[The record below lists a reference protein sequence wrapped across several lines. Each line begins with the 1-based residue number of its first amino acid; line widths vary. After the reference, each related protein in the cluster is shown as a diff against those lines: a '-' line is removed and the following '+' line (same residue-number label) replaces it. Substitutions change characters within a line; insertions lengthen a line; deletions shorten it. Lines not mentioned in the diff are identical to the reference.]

1 MAAVEPAQDQA
12 QWAIAM
18 AGMWGEPRALGGH
31 CGIPVQHPKKEESEA
46 EEQSPGWS
54 LSPRTPFQS
63 WLGCSEREDSPLRTA
78 QTPPR
83 SWEGADIAGLEQ
95 TMPSRD
101 LPHRDEDPSF
111 PWEASETCGSM
122 GTGPTRGRAKGKVAV
137 SEQASEEAHRLQFRS
152 GAAQP
157 GEAPWEML
165 ARFSRAARLWLQP
178 GERTKEQI
186 LDVVVRE
193 QFLGALRADVR
204 AWVMAR
210 KPRSCE
216 EAAALAEA
224 CLGQGQSTQP
234 AQGAVTFEEVAVYF
248 TEEEWAVL
256 DPGQRVLYRD
266 VMQENYESVTSLAGF
281 LIPKPDMIS
290 RLERGEEPWV
300 SDPQGSEE
308 RGSLSS
314 ACIGFPVS
322 KPFVISPLKG
332 EGEPWVPYLHDSEE
346 KMSPQST
353 CAGEEPAL
361 LTHTITGE
369 GLACENA
376 QDQGPQ
382 QVEPRRTP
390 SAKSKGN
397 ASWMATQGEPHLT
410 SSMKC
415 EGGREQEDICASW
428 GGLEGQEGAQPTSPG
443 GGSMGHRYIQVLLS
457 LQPEQQQQQ
466 PCPECGKIFVD
477 SAHLLRHQRLHALEK
492 PFPCPDCWRGFLRRC
507 DLSVHRRSHT
517 GEIPFPCP
525 DCGEGFLRRCDL
537 AAHRKSHMGEWP
549 HQCPKCG
556 RRFRKR
562 SVLVNHQR
570 THLQDD
576 RYKCPDCGQG
586 FKWPSQLEMH
596 RYSHMEEKRHT
607 CFKCG
612 ESFSQR
618 SHLLAHQGSHL
629 GDAPY
634 HCSDC
639 GKGFAQHPDLILH
652 RRSHT
657 GDRPFHCPQCGI
669 GFGRSSDLRNHQSVH
684 AGQQPYKCPLCGKGF
699 QERAHLAAHQKSH
712 GGEDFYLGLAA
723 VWMG

>member
-1 MAAVEPAQDQA
+1 AP
-12 QWAIAM
+12 
-18 AGMWGEPRALGGH
+18 
-31 CGIPVQHPKKEESEA
+31 
-46 EEQSPGWS
+46 SPEVPPP
-54 LSPRTPFQS
+54 LS
-63 WLGCSEREDSPLRTA
+63 
-78 QTPPR
+78 
-83 SWEGADIAGLEQ
+83 
-95 TMPSRD
+95 
-101 LPHRDEDPSF
+101 
-111 PWEASETCGSM
+111 
-122 GTGPTRGRAKGKVAV
+122 V

-152 GAAQP
+152 GAARP
-157 GEAPWEML
+157 GEAPREML
-165 ARFSRAARLWLQP
+165 ARLSQAARLWLRP

-186 LDVVVRE
+186 VDVVVRE
-193 QFLGALRADVR
+193 QFLGALQADVR
-204 AWVMAR
+204 AWVTAR
-210 KPRSCE
+210 EPRSSE
-216 EAAALAEA
+216 EAAVLAEA
-224 CLGQGQSTQP
+224 CLGQEEPTQP
-234 AQGAVTFEEVAVYF
+234 AQVAE
-248 TEEEWAVL
+248 TTQDGEMLRE
-256 DPGQRVLYRD
+256 QN
-266 VMQENYESVTSLAGF
+266 QETAG
-281 LIPKPDMIS
+281 L
-290 RLERGEEPWV
+290 
-300 SDPQGSEE
+300 
-308 RGSLSS
+308 LS
-314 ACIGFPVS
+314 AP
-322 KPFVISPLKG
+322 
-332 EGEPWVPYLHDSEE
+332 H
-346 KMSPQST
+346 
-353 CAGEEPAL
+353 
-361 LTHTITGE
+361 
-369 GLACENA
+369 
-376 QDQGPQ
+376 
-382 QVEPRRTP
+382 P
-390 SAKSKGN
+390 SS
-397 ASWMATQGEPHLT
+397 T
-410 SSMKC
+410 SSLPEQGYPQLSRQPSDC
-415 EGGREQEDICASW
+415 HEQEDVCASW

-443 GGSMGHRYIQVLLS
+443 GGSVGHKYIQVLLS
-457 LQPEQQQQQ
+457 LQPEQQQQR

-477 SAHLLRHQRLHALEK
+477 HAHLLRHQRLHALEK

-576 RYKCPDCGQG
+576 RYKCPECGQG
-586 FKWPSQLEMH
+586 FKWPGQLEMH

-634 HCSDC
+634 HCADC

-723 VWMG
+723 VWTG

>member
-1 MAAVEPAQDQA
+1 MAAVEPAQQDQV
-12 QWAIAM
+12 QWEITM
-18 AGMWGEPRALGGH
+18 AGMWGKPLALGEGH
-31 CGIPVQHPKKEESEA
+31 CGIPIQHPKREEREA
-46 EEQSPGWS
+46 EEQSPGWP
-54 LSPRTPFQS
+54 LSPRTPSQS
-63 WLGCSEREDSPLRTA
+63 WLGCLEGEDSPLRTA
-78 QTPPR
+78 QTPAR
-83 SWEGADIAGLEQ
+83 SREGADTAGLEQ
-95 TMPSRD
+95 VVPSRD
-101 LPHRDEDPSF
+101 WPHGDEVPSF
-111 PWEASETCGSM
+111 TREALETCGSM
-122 GTGPTRGRAKGKVAV
+122 GTGPTRGCAEGKAAV

-152 GAAQP
+152 GAARP
-157 GEAPWEML
+157 GEAPREML
-165 ARFSRAARLWLQP
+165 ARLSQAARLWLRP

-186 LDVVVRE
+186 VDVVVRE
-193 QFLGALRADVR
+193 QFLGALQADVR
-204 AWVMAR
+204 AWVTAR
-210 KPRSCE
+210 EPRSSE
-216 EAAALAEA
+216 EAAVLAEA
-224 CLGQGQSTQP
+224 CLGQEEPTQP

-256 DPGQRVLYRD
+256 DPSQRALYGD
-266 VMQENYESVTSLAGF
+266 VMQENYKSVTSLAGF
-281 LIPKPDMIS
+281 LIHKPDVIS
-290 RLERGEEPWV
+290 WLERGEEPWV

-308 RGSLSS
+308 RGSLSG

-322 KPFVISPLKG
+322 KPDMISPLKG
-332 EGEPWVPYLHDSEE
+332 EGEPWVPNLHGSEE
-346 KMSPQST
+346 KESPQGA
-353 CAGEEPAL
+353 CAAGEGPA
-361 LTHTITGE
+361 H
-369 GLACENA
+369 ENA
-376 QDQGPQ
+376 QHQGPT
-382 QVEPRRTP
+382 QVELHRTL
-390 SAKSKGN
+390 SVKSEGN
-397 ASWMATQGEPHLT
+397 VSWMPTQGEPHLM
-410 SSMKC
+410 SSIKC
-415 EGGREQEDICASW
+415 EGSHEQEDVCASW

-443 GGSMGHRYIQVLLS
+443 GGSVGHKYIQVLLS
-457 LQPEQQQQQ
+457 LQPEQQQQR

-477 SAHLLRHQRLHALEK
+477 HAHLLRHQRLHALEK

-576 RYKCPDCGQG
+576 RYKCPECGQG
-586 FKWPSQLEMH
+586 FKWPGQLEMH

-634 HCSDC
+634 HCADC

-723 VWMG
+723 VWTG

>member
-1 MAAVEPAQDQA
+1 MAAVEPAQQDQVQQETPA
-12 QWAIAM
+12 
-18 AGMWGEPRALGGH
+18 AGMWGEPRALREGR
-31 CGIPVQHPKKEESEA
+31 CGIPVQHPKEESEA
-46 EEQSPGWS
+46 EEQSPGWP
-54 LSPRTPFQS
+54 LSPRTPS
-63 WLGCSEREDSPLRTA
+63 RSLLGCSEGEDCPLRTA

-83 SWEGADIAGLEQ
+83 SRKAADTAGLEQ
-95 TMPSRD
+95 AVPSRAW
-101 LPHRDEDPSF
+101 PHGHEVPSF
-111 PWEASETCGSM
+111 PREAPEACVSL
-122 GTGPTRGRAKGKVAV
+122 GTGPTRGRAEGKAAV

-152 GAAQP
+152 GAARP
-157 GEAPWEML
+157 GEAPREML
-165 ARFSRAARLWLQP
+165 ARLSRAARLWLRP

-186 LDVVVRE
+186 VDVVVRE
-193 QFLGALRADVR
+193 QFLGALQPDVR
-204 AWVMAR
+204 AWVTAR
-210 KPRSCE
+210 EPHSSE
-216 EAAALAEA
+216 AAAALAEA
-224 CLGQGQSTQP
+224 CLGQGQLTQP
-234 AQGAVTFEEVAVYF
+234 AQGLVTFEEVAVYF

-256 DPGQRVLYRD
+256 DPGQRAFYRD
-266 VMQENYESVTSLAGF
+266 VMQENYECVTSLAGF
-281 LIPKPDMIS
+281 LIPKPNVIS
-290 RLERGEEPWV
+290 QLERGEEPWV
-300 SDPQGSEE
+300 SDLQGSKE
-308 RGSLSS
+308 RGSLRGT
-314 ACIGFPVS
+314 CIGFPIS
-322 KPFVISPLKG
+322 KPDVISQLKG
-332 EGEPWVPYLHDSEE
+332 EGEPWVPDLHGCDE
-346 KMSPQST
+346 KESPRGA
-353 CAGEEPAL
+353 CAAGEGP
-361 LTHTITGE
+361 
-369 GLACENA
+369 ACENA
-376 QDQGPQ
+376 QHQGPQ
-382 QVEPRRTP
+382 QIELCRTP
-390 SAKSKGN
+390 SVKSEGN
-397 ASWMATQGEPHLT
+397 ASWTPVQGVPHPT

-415 EGGREQEDICASW
+415 EGGHEQEDVCASW

-443 GGSMGHRYIQVLLS
+443 GGSEGHRYIQVLLS
-457 LQPEQQQQQ
+457 LQPEQQQR

-477 SAHLLRHQRLHALEK
+477 GAHLLRHQRLHALEK

-507 DLSVHRRSHT
+507 DLAVHRRSHT

-576 RYKCPDCGQG
+576 RYKCPECGQG

-607 CFKCG
+607 CLKCG

-634 HCSDC
+634 HCADC

-684 AGQQPYKCPLCGKGF
+684 AGQQPHKCPACGKGF

-712 GGEDFYLGLAA
+712 GGEDFYLGVASI
-723 VWMG
+723 WTG

>member
-1 MAAVEPAQDQA
+1 FF
-12 QWAIAM
+12 
-18 AGMWGEPRALGGH
+18 L
-31 CGIPVQHPKKEESEA
+31 K
-46 EEQSPGWS
+46 
-54 LSPRTPFQS
+54 
-63 WLGCSEREDSPLRTA
+63 
-78 QTPPR
+78 
-83 SWEGADIAGLEQ
+83 
-95 TMPSRD
+95 
-101 LPHRDEDPSF
+101 
-111 PWEASETCGSM
+111 ASETCGSM
-122 GTGPTRGRAKGKVAV
+122 GTGPTRGRAKGKAAV

-165 ARFSRAARLWLQP
+165 ARLSRAARLWLRP

-186 LDVVVRE
+186 VDVVVRE

-204 AWVMAR
+204 ASVTAR

-216 EAAALAEA
+216 EAAVLAEA
-224 CLGQGQSTQP
+224 CLGQGESTQP
-234 AQGAVTFEEVAVYF
+234 AQVAD
-248 TEEEWAVL
+248 TA
-256 DPGQRVLYRD
+256 
-266 VMQENYESVTSLAGF
+266 
-281 LIPKPDMIS
+281 
-290 RLERGEEPWV
+290 RG
-300 SDPQGSEE
+300 
-308 RGSLSS
+308 
-314 ACIGFPVS
+314 
-322 KPFVISPLKG
+322 G
-332 EGEPWVPYLHDSEE
+332 EIV
-346 KMSPQST
+346 
-353 CAGEEPAL
+353 
-361 LTHTITGE
+361 E
-369 GLACENA
+369 GL
-376 QDQGPQ
+376 QY
-382 QVEPRRTP
+382 V
-390 SAKSKGN
+390 
-397 ASWMATQGEPHLT
+397 
-410 SSMKC
+410 
-415 EGGREQEDICASW
+415 
-428 GGLEGQEGAQPTSPG
+428 
-443 GGSMGHRYIQVLLS
+443 QVLLS

-477 SAHLLRHQRLHALEK
+477 SVHLLRHQRLHALEK
-492 PFPCPDCWRGFLRRC
+492 PFPCPDCWQGFLRRC

-596 RYSHMEEKRHT
+596 QYSHMEEKRHT

-684 AGQQPYKCPLCGKGF
+684 GLEIWWGWVTLMSGPGFSHPYKKKIHPNLPPL
-699 QERAHLAAHQKSH
+699 
-712 GGEDFYLGLAA
+712 
-723 VWMG
+723 

>member
-1 MAAVEPAQDQA
+1 MAAVEPAQQDQGQQETPA
-12 QWAIAM
+12 
-18 AGMWGEPRALGGH
+18 AGMWGEPRALGEGR
-31 CGIPVQHPKKEESEA
+31 CGIPVQHPKREESEA
-46 EEQSPGWS
+46 EEQSPGWP
-54 LSPRTPFQS
+54 LSPRTPSQS
-63 WLGCSEREDSPLRTA
+63 LLGCSEGEDSPLRTA

-83 SWEGADIAGLEQ
+83 SREAADTAGLEQ
-95 TMPSRD
+95 AVPSRD
-101 LPHRDEDPSF
+101 RPHGDEVPSF
-111 PWEASETCGSM
+111 FRETPEACGFL
-122 GTGPTRGRAKGKVAV
+122 GTGPTRGRAEGKAAI
-137 SEQASEEAHRLQFRS
+137 SEQGSEEAHRLQFRS
-152 GAAQP
+152 GAARP
-157 GEAPWEML
+157 GEAPRETL
-165 ARFSRAARLWLQP
+165 ARLSRAARLWLRP

-186 LDVVVRE
+186 VDVVVRE
-193 QFLGALRADVR
+193 RFLGALRPDVR
-204 AWVMAR
+204 AWVTAR
-210 KPRSCE
+210 EPHSSE

-224 CLGQGQSTQP
+224 CLGQGELTQP
-234 AQGAVTFEEVAVYF
+234 AQGLVTFEEVAVYF

-256 DPGQRVLYRD
+256 DPGQRAFYRD
-266 VMQENYESVTSLAGF
+266 VMQENYKSVTSLAGF
-281 LIPKPDMIS
+281 LIPKPNVIS
-290 RLERGEEPWV
+290 QLERGEEPWV
-300 SDPQGSEE
+300 SDLQGSEE
-308 RGSLSS
+308 RGSLRG
-314 ACIGFPVS
+314 ACIGFPIS
-322 KPFVISPLKG
+322 KPDVISQLKG
-332 EGEPWVPYLHDSEE
+332 EGEPWVPDLHGCDKKE
-346 KMSPQST
+346 SPRGT
-353 CAGEEPAL
+353 CAA
-361 LTHTITGE
+361 GE
-369 GLACENA
+369 GPACENA
-376 QDQGPQ
+376 QHQGPQ
-382 QVEPRRTP
+382 QVELCRTP
-390 SAKSKGN
+390 PVKSEGN
-397 ASWMATQGEPHLT
+397 ASWTPVQGEPHPT

-415 EGGREQEDICASW
+415 EGGREQEDVCASW

-443 GGSMGHRYIQVLLS
+443 GGSEGHRYIQVLLS
-457 LQPEQQQQQ
+457 LQPEQQQQ

-507 DLSVHRRSHT
+507 DLAVHRRSHT

-576 RYKCPDCGQG
+576 RYKCPECGQG
-586 FKWPSQLEMH
+586 FKWPGQLEMH

-607 CFKCG
+607 CLKCG

-634 HCSDC
+634 HCADC

-684 AGQQPYKCPLCGKGF
+684 AGQQPHKCPACGKGF

-712 GGEDFYLGLAA
+712 GGEDFYLGVAS
-723 VWMG
+723 VWTG

>member
-1 MAAVEPAQDQA
+1 MEQRRQGRQRASECIRKQKRKELDARRSKCRIRIGGHLE
-12 QWAIAM
+12 QWCQLKEQLGFSLHSQLAKYLIDRYTSQGCVLSAGQGGSDPSALPTDALQRLVVLSHVHSQECSFIPNVKTPSPGDKGAPGSLVWECM
-18 AGMWGEPRALGGH
+18 AGHTFSWGPPAPEEQGCVPPGGSSQP
-31 CGIPVQHPKKEESEA
+31 GKAASRRKKERGASSGP
-46 EEQSPGWS
+46 SPPPSPVTSRRRS
-54 LSPRTPFQS
+54 LR
-63 WLGCSEREDSPLRTA
+63 R
-78 QTPPR
+78 
-83 SWEGADIAGLEQ
+83 
-95 TMPSRD
+95 
-101 LPHRDEDPSF
+101 
-111 PWEASETCGSM
+111 
-122 GTGPTRGRAKGKVAV
+122 
-137 SEQASEEAHRLQFRS
+137 
-152 GAAQP
+152 
-157 GEAPWEML
+157 
-165 ARFSRAARLWLQP
+165 
-178 GERTKEQI
+178 
-186 LDVVVRE
+186 
-193 QFLGALRADVR
+193 
-204 AWVMAR
+204 
-210 KPRSCE
+210 
-216 EAAALAEA
+216 AALAQDSSGTMVKVEPNL
-224 CLGQGQSTQP
+224 LGNSGVVERMAAPSSTSSMDHGGEL
-234 AQGAVTFEEVAVYF
+234 GAGSSDTDAGAGLCHGTFFVTNIPQ
-248 TEEEWAVL
+248 TIHSPPSHHVL
-256 DPGQRVLYRD
+256 PP
-266 VMQENYESVTSLAGF
+266 SAGF
-281 LIPKPDMIS
+281 LIPKPDVIS

-308 RGSLSS
+308 RGSLSG

-322 KPFVISPLKG
+322 KPDVISPLKG
-332 EGEPWVPYLHDSEE
+332 EGEPWVPNLHGSEE
-346 KMSPQST
+346 KESPQGA
-353 CAGEEPAL
+353 CAGEGPAR
-361 LTHTITGE
+361 
-369 GLACENA
+369 ENA
-376 QDQGPQ
+376 QHQGPP
-382 QVEPRRTP
+382 QVELRRMP
-390 SAKSKGN
+390 SVKSEGN
-397 ASWMATQGEPHLT
+397 ASWMPTQGEPHLT
-410 SSMKC
+410 SSIKC
-415 EGGREQEDICASW
+415 EGSREQEDVCASW

-443 GGSMGHRYIQVLLS
+443 GGSVGHKYIQVLLS
-457 LQPEQQQQQ
+457 LQPEQQQQW

-477 SAHLLRHQRLHALEK
+477 HAHLLRHQRLHALEK

-576 RYKCPDCGQG
+576 RYKCPECGQG
-586 FKWPSQLEMH
+586 FKWPGQLEMH

-634 HCSDC
+634 HCADC

-723 VWMG
+723 VWTG